1 MNVRRLIN
9 ISKAAYR
16 EVNFQALL
24 LYRHAGAYTEEKMR
38 KLQRSVGWQ
47 NALNKL
53 ILSVMIIFIT
63 TFPLRVV
70 NDNPFVE
77 SVTMGTSLLIS
88 MFILTLYNLP
98 TVTSFLSGK
107 AFKTLTALPLS
118 EKELK
123 AVSALTFI
131 RFIDAPAIFLLAA
144 PIVASGLRWGAEA
157 VPPVFTASF
166 LTLVFSTA
174 ASVYLSSLFYRFVFS
189 VERSFSKSILRFL
202 TVILWGLAVMSLGW
216 IGNLVGWIVGYV
228 SSHASAAHEMLSLI
242 FPYQF
247 MLIAVHSAGKL
258 KVNVPLFLPSI
269 LYILLGLF
277 AGFKAVS
284 IISKPSIGR
293 LIRGRVGLPQLS
305 ITVTGVALG
314 VIKKDFRVASRSPSH
329 AYIFALPIYMFLVM
343 LPILSGPPTPL
354 KISAATGLIIFST
367 ATNSLYLLSLDLM
380 NPRPLAM
387 LPISW
392 RKIVFSK
399 ALFSAAS
406 AIPIAAFISLYLTCV
421 YGLRTENFVPLI
433 GVSSCL
439 AVSIV
444 EMCVIIRLTRGRLIV
459 SYNPFKDVVATL
471 VASIAGLTVGFLT
484 ILPYPLLRA
493 IGVGGASAFLLFTSV
508 SIFSFIFSMILLKIM
523 CID

>member
-1 MNVRRLIN
+1 MNVKRLLN
-9 ISKAAYR
+9 ISRAAYR

-24 LYRHAGAYTEEKMR
+24 LYRHAGAYTEEKIR

-63 TFPLRVV
+63 IFPFAAA
-70 NDNPFVE
+70 NGDPFVE
-77 SVTMGTSLLIS
+77 SVTLGTSFLIS
-88 MFILTLYNLP
+88 MFIMTLYNLP

-107 AFKTLTALPLS
+107 AFKTLTVLPLS

-131 RFIDAPAIFLLAA
+131 RFIDAPSIFLLTV
-144 PIVASGLRWGAEA
+144 PMVASGLRWGVEA
-157 VPPVFTASF
+157 VPAVFTASL
-166 LTLVFSTA
+166 LTLVFSMA
-174 ASVYLSSLFYRFVFS
+174 ISIHLSSLFYRFVFN

-202 TVILWGLAVMSLGW
+202 TVILWGLAVTSLGW
-216 IGNLVGWIVGYV
+216 IGNIVGWIIGYV
-228 SSHASAAHEMLSLI
+228 SSRASAAHEMLSLI

-247 MLIAVHSAGKL
+247 MLIAVHSTGKF
-258 KVNVPLFLPSI
+258 KVNISLFLPSI
-269 LYILLGLF
+269 PYILLGLL

-293 LIRGRVGLPQLS
+293 LIRGGIGKPQLS
-305 ITVTGVALG
+305 ITVTNVALG

-343 LPILSGPPTPL
+343 LPILSGTPSPL
-354 KISAATGLIIFST
+354 KISAATGIIIFST

-399 ALFSAAS
+399 ALFSTVS
-406 AIPIAAFISLYLTCV
+406 AIPIAAFIPLYLTYV
-421 YGLRTENFVPLI
+421 HGLWADNFVPLI
-433 GVSSCL
+433 GVSTCF

-444 EMCVIIRLTRGRLIV
+444 EMCVIIRLTKGKLVI

-471 VASIAGLTVGFLT
+471 AASIAGLAVGFLT
-484 ILPYPLLRA
+484 ILPYLLLRA
-493 IGVGGASAFLLFTSV
+493 VGVAGLSALLLFTGV
-508 SIFSFIFSMILLKIM
+508 SIFSVIFSMILLRIM
-523 CID
+523 CRD